1 MTTENSELKI
11 SFTTYR
17 DYWEQKTLEELKKRT
32 YVNPLYDA
40 GFKAFLNDELALV
53 SFLNG
58 AFHLEGDKRITGV
71 TVKNTEINIIFPE
84 TKTFNLDIRATT
96 ANGYC
101 INVEMQKARPAHFAD
116 RVVLQH
122 GAFTV
127 LSKYEWD
134 QGFEELPPN
143 PTDKD
148 RAERESRRYEIPP
161 TYTIWVCDFKV
172 ARQDSYRG
180 VWSVRNEK
188 GLTLNDKVMYI
199 LYDLTQFTK
208 SLDEIQTDEDRWL
221 YLLKHAG
228 TSDNLPDFGDEVIAK
243 AIKRIMVVAASDE
256 LLKELANNMVVT
268 EEELDHLAWL
278 KVRAENE
285 GLEKGLAKGL
295 EQGIVKGIEQGLEQG
310 IEQGIEQGRDL
321 EKKEI
326 AAAMLA
332 EGDSVEKVM
341 RVSKLSE
348 AEVFAIK
355 NGLKQ

>member
-1 MTTENSELKI
+1 
-11 SFTTYR
+11 
-17 DYWEQKTLEELKKRT
+17 
-32 YVNPLYDA
+32 
-40 GFKAFLNDELALV
+40 
-53 SFLNG
+53 
-58 AFHLEGDKRITGV
+58 V

-122 GAFTV
+122 SAFTV

-228 TSDNLPDFGDEVIAK
+228 SAENLPDFNDDVIAK
-243 AIKRIMVVAASDE
+243 AINRLLVNKASDKLLKEQADDMVFTEEQSDRMALARVRARAIVLAEGEQKKAREMARALKTMDVPIEKIVAAS
-256 LLKELANNMVVT
+256 
-268 EEELDHLAWL
+268 
-278 KVRAENE
+278 
-285 GLEKGLAKGL
+285 GLT
-295 EQGIVKGIEQGLEQG
+295 Q
-310 IEQGIEQGRDL
+310 
-321 EKKEI
+321 
-326 AAAMLA
+326 
-332 EGDSVEKVM
+332 
-341 RVSKLSE
+341 
-348 AEVFAIK
+348 AEVEA
-355 NGLKQ
+355 L